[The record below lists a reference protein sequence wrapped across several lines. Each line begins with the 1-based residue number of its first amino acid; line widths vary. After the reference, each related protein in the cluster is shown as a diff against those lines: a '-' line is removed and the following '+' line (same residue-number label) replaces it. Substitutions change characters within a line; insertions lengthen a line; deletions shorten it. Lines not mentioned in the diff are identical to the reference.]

1 VHLTVAP
8 EVATVEIGG
17 QLILSLTIHNAS
29 SRVTRF
35 RIDVSGIP
43 KDWYDLDQPR
53 VALAPCASERV
64 HLTVHPAGGAA
75 TVAGTYALTVQVTAE
90 HAPNNYAAAVVALTV
105 GSGGWLDLDV
115 QPAEVEGREATFRL
129 TFVNRSPTPIP
140 VRLAIRD
147 HEDRLRFRVE
157 PEDTV
162 IVPAGGAADPIT
174 VHVAAKGREAMG
186 RAHPHQL
193 EFRGQLLGSEHTINP
208 YLVGQARFTYVAHR
222 RPAWLRGLSGWAAL
236 LPLVVLVLF
245 GAWIFVVNR
254 GSTLSVP
261 GTNLGR
267 ATQHQ
272 PTSRSAGPLVRTI
285 AVGRHPAAVD
295 MDKSVGHA
303 FVVNRASNTVT
314 MLNTATRAVLRTVA
328 VGQDPVAVAVDSKRG
343 RAFVVNHAGNTV
355 SVLDT
360 TTGSVLHTS
369 AVGSGPSA
377 VGLYSGRRLNQA
389 FVANT
394 ASDSVSLLD
403 TKTGAV
409 RRTFAVGRQPTAL
422 VVDKTT
428 NHVFVAN
435 RGSGTVSML
444 DASTGRVVR
453 TIRVGTDPAAM
464 AVDTTTGR
472 VFVANL
478 GSGTVSV
485 LDDQTGA
492 LLHTTTVGTAAP
504 TAWLTAL
511 IGKAPVALGVD
522 TTTGRVFVANPAS
535 NTVSVLNDDSGVLLH
550 TTIVGTAPS
559 DVEVDD
565 TTGHVFIANTGSNSV
580 SVLDTRTGR
589 VLRTIPVGQRPIDV
603 VKDSANAQAFVV
615 NRGSTLN
622 VLATNL
628 GRAATT

>member
-53 VALAPCASERV
+53 ARLAPFASQRM

-75 TVAGTYALTVQVTAE
+75 ALAGSYALSVQVTAE
-90 HAPNNYAAAVVALTV
+90 DDPTNFASAVVALTV
-105 GSGGWLDLDV
+105 GSGAWLDMDV
-115 QPAEVEGREATFRL
+115 QPAEVEGREATFHI
-129 TFVNRSPTPIP
+129 TFVNRSPTPTP
-140 VRLAIRD
+140 VRLALPD
-147 HEDRLRFRVE
+147 HADRLHFRIE

-174 VHVAAKGREAMG
+174 VHVAPKVREARG
-186 RAHPHQL
+186 RPHPHQL
-193 EFRGQLLGSEHTINP
+193 EFRGLLLGSEHTVNP
-208 YLVGQARFTYVAHR
+208 SLVGQARFTYVAR
-222 RPAWLRGLSGWAAL
+222 RQPVWLRGLSGWAAL

-245 GAWIFVVNR
+245 GAWTFVVNR

-261 GTNLGR
+261 GANLGR
-267 ATQHQ
+267 AAQHQ
-272 PTSRSAGPLVRTI
+272 STSGSAGPLVRTVG
-285 AVGRHPAAVD
+285 VGRDPAAVE
-295 MDKSVGHA
+295 MDKSAGHA

-314 MLNTATRAVLRTVA
+314 MLNSATRAVLRTVA
-328 VGQDPVAVAVDSKRG
+328 VGKDPITVAVDSKLG
-343 RAFVVNHAGNTV
+343 RALVVNHAGNTV
-355 SVLDT
+355 SFLDT

-369 AVGSGPSA
+369 AVGRSPSA
-377 VGLYSGRRLNQA
+377 VGLYSGQRLNRV

-409 RRTFAVGRQPTAL
+409 LRTIAVGRQPTAL
-422 VVDKTT
+422 VVDTTT
-428 NHVFVAN
+428 NRVFVAN
-435 RGSGTVSML
+435 SGSGTVSML
-444 DASTGRVVR
+444 EASTGRVVR
-453 TIRVGTDPAAM
+453 TIRVGTDPAA
-464 AVDTTTGR
+464 VDTTTGH
-472 VFVANL
+472 VFVANR

-492 LLHTTTVGTAAP
+492 LLHTTTVGKAAP
-504 TAWLTAL
+504 IGWLTAL
-511 IGKAPVALGVD
+511 VGKAPIAVGVD

-535 NTVSVLNDDSGVLLH
+535 NTVSVLDGDSGALLH
-550 TTIVGTAPS
+550 TTAVGTAPS

-565 TTGHVFIANTGSNSV
+565 ANGHVFIANTGSDTV
-580 SVLDTRTGR
+580 SVLDTKTGR

-603 VKDSANAQAFVV
+603 VKDTVNAQVFIV
-615 NRGSTLN
+615 NRAGNTLS
-622 VLATNL
+622 VLRANL
-628 GRAATT
+628 GQATTP